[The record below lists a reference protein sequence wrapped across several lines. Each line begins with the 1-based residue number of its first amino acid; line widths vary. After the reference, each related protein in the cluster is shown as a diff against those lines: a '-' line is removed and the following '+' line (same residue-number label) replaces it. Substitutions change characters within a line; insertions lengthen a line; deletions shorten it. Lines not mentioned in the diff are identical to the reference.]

1 MTEPSSAQLPA
12 SWRQHAVLLWA
23 LAVSVVLHALLL
35 MLRFVD
41 PAQLERVLPA
51 QAMEL
56 ILVNARTQEAP
67 LRATALAQANL
78 DGGGRAELGQATTPL
93 ESAERARA
101 GDALEE
107 AQARLQR
114 LQDRQMLL
122 LAQVKN
128 QLAQMDAATQGLA
141 QAGASAVDQEAKR
154 KALATLVAKIERRIQ
169 EDHARPRKRFVSAAT
184 REVKYAIYYDRMRQR
199 LESEGTAQFP
209 SEQGRRLYGA
219 MVLGITV
226 NHDGRV
232 LGVEVIES
240 SGQAA
245 LDRAAV
251 TLTQRQRFGAFD
263 AALRRETDQLVVI
276 SRYQFLR
283 DNRMTSDLVAPS

>member
-1 MTEPSSAQLPA
+1 MTEPSPAQLPA